1 MARVTVEDCLEHVD
15 NRFALVILAAERAR
29 MLSRKARPLVKSD
42 NKPPVTALR
51 EIAAAKVRYQE
62 NIREQVQRHLEE
74 IRQRGAKPPIGAE
87 EAPAAEPPKAETPGP
102 ATVSSSTR
110 KRASSAPVSS

>member
-1 MARVTVEDCLEHVD
+1 VARVTVEDCLEHVD

-74 IRQRGAKPPIGAE
+74 IRQRGAKPPLGGESEPA
-87 EAPAAEPPKAETPGP
+87 AAAEPPKAE
-102 ATVSSSTR
+102 
-110 KRASSAPVSS
+110 